1 MHRQTQE
8 VQQERKRLEN
18 SRRITYGKIPHSGI
32 FGTIF
37 PFYYYIFM
45 RQTRNTGRCPILA
58 LTSSFSLYAFNIFDC
73 FQYEQV
79 VPHCLY
85 CRYCALQYLIWS
97 GSNTVCLRAA
107 DPPASLRGSHRLTG
121 FSTLPFER
129 DRTPLRW
136 ISRTSAGEEVP
147 CPRTNKGQGS
157 GPSEVFASLR
167 GPSSDSLW
175 GTFQRGCRVI
185 AAAEG
190 HAALCRPG

>member
-1 MHRQTQE
+1 MNAPTDSRSTTKE
-8 VQQERKRLEN
+8 EKFGKKRLNGYN
-18 SRRITYGKIPHSGI
+18 SRRIIYGKIPHSGI

-37 PFYYYIFM
+37 PFYYYIFT

-136 ISRTSAGEEVP
+136 ISRTSAGEEVVP
-147 CPRTNKGQGS
+147 LSSHQQRTRLRTLIGVCQLARTLFRLSMGNIPARVS
-157 GPSEVFASLR
+157 GHRS
-167 GPSSDSLW
+167 
-175 GTFQRGCRVI
+175 C
-185 AAAEG
+185 
-190 HAALCRPG
+190 